1 MAEWETWDRDYAAL
15 SHEQRLELLA
25 AMQRDQARLDA
36 ARTRLLAA
44 LDPDPLAVTDTRGE
58 LDKHWIR
65 EDVACVLR
73 LASGTARA
81 RMVDAAQLVT
91 RYPTTLTALEDGQ
104 ITYWHA
110 LRLVEA
116 GRGHAPEVM
125 AEVEQKVLAKAAEQ
139 SVGQF
144 GSAVRRTLARL
155 DPQSGEQRR
164 RIGLAERRVV
174 FMPHDDGTTD
184 LWAGNLPAAEAA
196 AMEARVREI
205 ARSWKGQDERTA
217 DQRQADALVALTLG
231 AGDPDK
237 AQVKPTI
244 NVVVAMSTLLG
255 ADEQPAD
262 LDGSAIP
269 AALAR
274 AIATDP
280 SGTWRR
286 LVTDENRRLV
296 DVTADSYEPP
306 VNMARL
312 VRFQQPRCV
321 FPHCRRR
328 AVNCELD
335 HIRARADG
343 GPTTPRNL
351 QPLCP
356 RHHHLKHES
365 GWQVR
370 SAPDGSTLWT
380 STTGRTYRRPP
391 DDELPIDTTSRPPSE
406 ADAA

>member
-15 SHEQRLELLA
+15 SHDQRLELLA
-25 AMQRDQARLDA
+25 GMQRDQARLDA

-44 LDPDPLAVTDTRGE
+44 IDPDPLAVTDTRGE
-58 LDKHWIR
+58 MDKHWVR
-65 EDVACVLR
+65 EEVACVLG
-73 LASGTARA
+73 LASSTARG
-81 RMVDAAQLVT
+81 RMVDAAQLVR
-91 RYPTTLTALEDGQ
+91 RYPATLAALEDGQ

-116 GRGHAPEVM
+116 GSGRSPEVM
-125 AEVEQKVLAKAAEQ
+125 AQVEQQLLPKAPEL

-144 GSAVRRTLARL
+144 GSAVRRMLARL
-155 DPQSGEQRR
+155 DPQTDEQRR
-164 RIGLAERRVV
+164 RVGLAERRVV
-174 FMPHDDGTTD
+174 FTPHDDGTTD

-196 AMEARVREI
+196 AMERRVREL
-205 ARSWKGQDERTA
+205 AGSWKGLDERTR
-217 DQRQADALVALTLG
+217 DQREADALVALTLG

-237 AQVKPTI
+237 AQLKPTI

-255 ADEQPAD
+255 ADQQPAD
-262 LDGSAIP
+262 LDGNAIP

-296 DVTADSYEPP
+296 DVTAESYAPP

-312 VRFQQPRCV
+312 VRLQQPRCA

-328 AVNCELD
+328 AVSCELD
-335 HIRARADG
+335 HVRAWVDG
-343 GPTTPRNL
+343 GATSPRNL

-356 RHHHLKHES
+356 RHHHLKHEA

-370 SAPDGSTLWT
+370 RENDGTTIWT
-380 STTGRTYRRPP
+380 SPTGRSYRRPP
-391 DDELPIDTTSRPPSE
+391 DDELPIDSTSDPPE